1 MDALNKNNCI
11 ENNVLLMIIIIIIII
26 IIILLILYSN
36 VVDPYLNI
44 TKLGQL

>member
-11 ENNVLLMIIIIIIII
+11 ENNVLLMIIIIIII